1 MRILDDRVSAVGE
14 PIQGELDGVGREV
27 LAVVEPDA
35 AAQLE
40 FPRPRVHHR
49 PPGHGD
55 RHGSQ
60 EQDAH
65 RVGFALVSVRI
76 GTFHTSLLP
85 ITVDDTQGPGSC
97 RGPSANSPGSGA
109 CQGDPPSSTKA
120 TSRAESSAAVV
131 SSPEITGDAFDEPE
145 EGAVEKVLP
154 DRELLGFRDF
164 RKASSQHITIGVAAI
179 SMTPNKN
186 QASQRSPPPPE

>member
-1 MRILDDRVSAVGE
+1 
-14 PIQGELDGVGREV
+14 REV

-76 GTFHTSLLP
+76 GTFHASLLP
-85 ITVDDTQGPGSC
+85 ITVDDTPGS
-97 RGPSANSPGSGA
+97 RIVPRAERKFAWLGRLPGS
-109 CQGDPPSSTKA
+109 SSISTKA

-131 SSPEITGDAFDEPE
+131 SSPEIAGDAYDEPE

-154 DRELLGFRDF
+154 DRELL
-164 RKASSQHITIGVAAI
+164 
-179 SMTPNKN
+179 
-186 QASQRSPPPPE
+186 